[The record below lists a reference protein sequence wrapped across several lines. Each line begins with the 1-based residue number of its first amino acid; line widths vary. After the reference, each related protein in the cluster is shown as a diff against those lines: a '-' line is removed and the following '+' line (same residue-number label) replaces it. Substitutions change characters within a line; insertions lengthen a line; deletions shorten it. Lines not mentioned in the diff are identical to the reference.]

1 MFLVIY
7 ELVELVLF
15 FNFIVFNNGGFFFI
29 EILNVCKKYILFIID
44 VKLINCKYLNEKKF
58 VVIDIIFYFVCIV

>member
-1 MFLVIY
+1 MFFVIY

-29 EILNVCKKYILFIID
+29 EILKVCKKNILFIID
-44 VKLINCKYLNEKKF
+44 VKLISFKFLNEIKF
-58 VVIDIIFYFVCIV
+58 VVFDIVFYFVCII